1 MNYRDLTIGSIAQLI
16 TNDFKGMGIVKH
28 VDKEFIVLEPHSNKQ
43 ILDKYG
49 DSVSHLVIV
58 PTTEIKLTIVLEEAM
73 IAVTKEGK

>member
-1 MNYRDLTIGSIAQLI
+1 
-16 TNDFKGMGIVKH
+16 
-28 VDKEFIVLEPHSNKQ
+28 NKQ